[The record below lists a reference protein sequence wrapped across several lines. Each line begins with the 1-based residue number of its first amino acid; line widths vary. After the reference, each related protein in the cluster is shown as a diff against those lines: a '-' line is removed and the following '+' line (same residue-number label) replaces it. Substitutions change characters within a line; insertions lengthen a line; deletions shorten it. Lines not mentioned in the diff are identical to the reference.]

1 LTNLEKE
8 AGYKMKIMFIG
19 DIVGSPG
26 RDIWK
31 QYAARL
37 KSKYKPGLTIVNGE
51 NAAAG
56 KGITKKIYHELLEAG
71 ADILTMGNHTWD
83 KKEIFDFVSEAD
95 KMVRPANFPPG
106 VPGEGLRYIKSGKKK
121 VAVINL
127 QGRTFMPPIDCPFQ
141 KADELVAA
149 AEKETS
155 IIFVDFHAEATS
167 EKQAMAWY
175 LNGRVSAVIGT
186 HTHVPTADNRILDK
200 GTAYMSD
207 AGMTGPHNGILGMD
221 REVIINRFLTGLPG
235 RFEVTDGPV
244 QLNGI
249 VVEID
254 DTTGRSTSI
263 QRIHI
268 SEDAPFF
275 D

>member
-1 LTNLEKE
+1 
-8 AGYKMKIMFIG
+8 MRIMFIG

-31 QYAARL
+31 TYAGRIR
-37 KSKYKPGLTIVNGE
+37 SKFKQQLTIVNGE

-83 KKEIFDFVSEAD
+83 KKEIHDFIDEAD
-95 KMVRPANFPPG
+95 QMVRPANFPPG
-106 VPGEGLRYIKSGKKK
+106 TPGTGIRYMKINKHH

-141 KADELVAA
+141 KADELI
-149 AEKETS
+149 KEASKKTP

-175 LNGRVSAVIGT
+175 LDGRVSAVVGT
-186 HTHVPTADNRILDK
+186 HTHVPTADERILPQ
-200 GTAYMSD
+200 GTAYLTD
-207 AGMTGPHNGILGMD
+207 AGMTGPHDGILGME
-221 REVIINRFLTGLPG
+221 REVIINRFLTSLPG
-235 RFEVTDGPV
+235 RFEVTKGRE
-244 QLNGI
+244 QLNG
-249 VVEID
+249 VYID
-254 DTTGRSTSI
+254 VDETSGKASKI
-263 QRIHI
+263 KRLHI